1 MSKEIESAKL
11 LKKQHNER
19 RNFEALP
26 EHLNPVD
33 DNEAYAIQD
42 CLFDLR
48 KVEYGDVAGYKVA
61 LTSEVMQTMLSY
73 PSPFSGPLHEKLIYQ
88 NPKTLHSSEYGRL
101 CIECELAAVVGSD
114 IKFKDTPY
122 SAQEIESY
130 VSTIAPALEI
140 VDDRNAD
147 YQSITELV
155 RTLIADNAWN
165 AGVVVG
171 NLTKNWRDIDIRNM
185 CGTVSIC
192 GIETGVG
199 FGRDVLGDPMNALA
213 WLANSIT
220 SRGKTIEE
228 GMIIMTGTMIKTQ
241 FVEPGDILEFNIPEL
256 GSVTAKID

>member
-11 LKKQHNER
+11 LKKQHDER
-19 RNFEALP
+19 GNFQALP
-26 EHLNPVD
+26 EHLTPVD
-33 DNEAYAIQD
+33 DKEAYAIQD
-42 CLFDLR
+42 CLFDIR
-48 KVEYGDVAGYKVA
+48 KAEHGDVAGYKVA
-61 LTSEVMQTMLSY
+61 LTSEVMQTMLRY
-73 PSPFSGPLHEKLIYQ
+73 PSPFSGPLHKKLIYQ
-88 NPKTLHSSEYGRL
+88 SPKTLRSSDYGRL
-101 CIECELAAVVGSD
+101 CIECELAAVVGGD
-114 IKFKDTPY
+114 IKLKDTPY

-130 VSTIAPALEI
+130 VSAIAPALEI

-147 YQSITELV
+147 YQSITQLV

-171 NLTKNWRDIDIRNM
+171 DLKTNWRDIDIRNM
-185 CGTVSIC
+185 CGTVSIG

-241 FVEPGDILEFNIPEL
+241 FVDPGDILEFNIPEL
-256 GSVTAKID
+256 GSVTAEID

>member
-228 GMIIMTGTMIKTQ
+228 GMIIMTGTIIKTQ

>member
-171 NLTKNWRDIDIRNM
+171 NLTTNWRDIDIRNM

>member
-1 MSKEIESAKL
+1 MSKELESAKL
-11 LKKQHNER
+11 LERQHNER

-26 EHLNPVD
+26 AHLNPVD
-33 DNEAYAIQD
+33 DDEAYAIQD
-42 CLFDLR
+42 CFFDLR
-48 KVEYGDVAGYKVA
+48 KAEYGDVAGYKVA
-61 LTSEVMQTMLSY
+61 LTSEVMQTMLRY
-73 PSPFSGPLHEKLIYQ
+73 PSPFSGPLHKNLIYQ

-101 CIECELAAVVGSD
+101 CIECELAAVVGSE
-114 IKFKDTPY
+114 IKLKDTPY
-122 SAQEIESY
+122 SAQEIVSY

-147 YQSITELV
+147 YQSITQLV

-171 NLTKNWRDIDIRNM
+171 NLKTNWRDIDIRNM
-185 CGTVSIC
+185 CGTVTIC

-213 WLANSIT
+213 WLANSVT

-256 GSVTAKID
+256 GSVTAKIA

>member
-114 IKFKDTPY
+114 IKFRDTPY

-171 NLTKNWRDIDIRNM
+171 NLTTNWRDIDIRNM